1 MSSPRLPDPAAEL
14 PGAPDPW
21 ASSQM
26 PAWRDGPPYL
36 MTEMIAAE
44 PSLAARLA
52 ARLAADPA
60 LGAAAFALREASVS
74 GAPITTTGCGTSQH
88 AAMALAALLTHAL
101 AAAGLPADRVAAVQA
116 FELSRRVPRG
126 GVVVAVSHEGGTAAT
141 NDALRAASMAGAT
154 TVLITVSDRSP
165 AADLAAHVLG
175 TVEQDQ
181 SWCHTVGYLSP
192 LVVGSALHGALV
204 DAPPTPEALARQVAG
219 GADAS
224 AAERMAAAFAST
236 ERLLVVGSG
245 ADYAAARELALK
257 VEEGAH
263 FPAVAHELE
272 TVRHGHLAAA
282 TGRTGLIVVLT
293 DAEGRGADLLDRA
306 TSVLRAATALGM
318 PAAVMAAA
326 DVGAGSAEDA
336 SEIKA
341 LATAGWQAIPLEPS
355 LPRIVAAT
363 LASAVPLQLLTERL
377 ARARGTN
384 PDTLG
389 REDPRQAAAASA

>member
-1 MSSPRLPDPAAEL
+1 MSTAQPPDPATEL

-21 ASSQM
+21 AASGR

-52 ARLAADPA
+52 ERLAADPA
-60 LGAAAFALREASVS
+60 LGAAAAVLREASVS
-74 GAPITTTGCGTSQH
+74 AEPITTTGCGTSQH
-88 AAMALAALLTHAL
+88 AALALAAVLTHGL
-101 AAAGLPADRVAAVQA
+101 TAAGLPADRVAAVQA

-141 NDALRAASMAGAT
+141 NDALRAAAMAGAT
-154 TVLITVSDRSP
+154 TILITVSDRSP
-165 AADLAAHVLG
+165 GAELADHVLS
-175 TVEQDQ
+175 TLEQDQ

-192 LVVGSALHGALV
+192 LVVGAALHGAIL
-204 DAPPTPEALARQVAG
+204 DAPLAPEALARQVAA
-219 GADAS
+219 GADEAV
-224 AAERMAAAFAST
+224 AERMAANLAGT
-236 ERLLVVGSG
+236 ERILVVGSG

-257 VEEGAH
+257 IEEGARL
-263 FPAVAHELE
+263 PAVAHELE
-272 TVRHGHLAAA
+272 TIRHGHLAAA
-282 TGRTGLIVVLT
+282 NERTGLAMVMT

-306 TSVLRAATALGM
+306 TAVLKAAAGLGM
-318 PAAVMAAA
+318 PAAVIAAA
-326 DVGAGSAEDA
+326 DLADVPSEQA
-336 SEIKA
+336 S
-341 LATAGWQAIPLEPS
+341 AGWQGIALEPD

-363 LASAVPLQLLTERL
+363 LASAIPLQLLAERL

-384 PDTLG
+384 PDAIG